1 MNQKLQF
8 ENRYILI
15 AIWLWKKFSS
25 KELKFI
31 DVVVICLTTISLMV
45 LHWTTTDN
53 IWLLLWRWALML
65 PIMYITALVSHN
77 YESYNE
83 QFNYA
88 YEIIMCDLSIEKK
101 YDALKNHIGTITSA
115 WDKYWKEFQAIV
127 NGGTDPIKKTEK
139 VLKLIHRVTKGGI
152 TLPKII
158 YISIYGFYSIIIC
171 SNLFQISD
179 PYDIMINFVFI
190 TILRYWGSDMKGL
203 FNLLSDF
210 FDVLKP
216 ESTNLQRE
224 QGFIELGKKI
234 EDGCY
239 AAFILTSNNPLPL
252 SCPLEGKVKDIDGM
266 KVKVNGSK
274 FTEKEMD
281 LIVTKEISDGLK
293 DASKEMD
300 AKKIE
305 LIKEIN
311 AENAEKKE

>member
-31 DVVVICLTTISLMV
+31 DVIVICLTTISLMV

-88 YEIIMCDLSIEKK
+88 YEIIMSNLPIEKK
-101 YDALKNHIGTITSA
+101 YSALKNHIGTITSA
-115 WDKYWKEFQAIV
+115 WDKYWREFEEIV
-127 NGGTDPIKKTEK
+127 NGGGSPVKKTEK
-139 VLKLIHRVTKGGI
+139 VLELIHRVTKGGI

-171 SNLFQISD
+171 SNLLQISD
-179 PYDIMINFVFI
+179 PFDIMINFVFI

-210 FDVLKP
+210 FAALEPD
-216 ESTNLQRE
+216 STDLQRE
-224 QGFIELGKKI
+224 QAFIEIGRKM

-239 AAFILTSNNPLPL
+239 AAFILTSNNPQPLLNPL
-252 SCPLEGKVKDIDGM
+252 SGKVKDLDGV
-266 KVKVNGSK
+266 KVKINGSK

-281 LIVTKEISDGLK
+281 LIITNEISDGLK
-293 DASKEMD
+293 DATQEMD
-300 AKKIE
+300 AKKLE
-305 LIKEIN
+305 LIKEIT
-311 AENAEKKE
+311 AENLKIE